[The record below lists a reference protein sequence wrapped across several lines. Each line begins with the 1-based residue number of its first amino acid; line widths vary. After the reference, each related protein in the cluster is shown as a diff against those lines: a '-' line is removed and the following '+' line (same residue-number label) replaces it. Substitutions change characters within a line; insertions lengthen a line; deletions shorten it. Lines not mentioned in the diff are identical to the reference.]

1 MGRVSA
7 LWYLGHLMPWH
18 MAVRR
23 QVSWTVRVPL
33 IRSAAKPMASLSD
46 ESPEVSSLGIEFKSD
61 SRNFHCAKN

>member
-1 MGRVSA
+1 
-7 LWYLGHLMPWH
+7 MPWH
-18 MAVRR
+18 MVVRR